1 MLKIITKIFIREVL
15 ILKKRPAAWVLLLV
29 IPLAIFLYLGA
40 IYEKGAIE
48 RVSIAVMDND
58 HSDLSRKIIQNIEA
72 SPKLDIV
79 KFLNSNDNIDAV
91 FLQHPD
97 IKGFYLIPK
106 NFSKNIFIG
115 KQEKLIIYTNSSN
128 IIYGNLLYKEAATF
142 INTISAGINLTSL
155 KLKGIPH
162 EKAIKII
169 APIRVITKPL
179 YNSYYNYLYYLI
191 PGLTTVLLQMIV
203 FFLAARSIN
212 SEFNNN
218 TFEDLLSISNG
229 NILMLLLGKLLTY
242 TLLGFLIGIVIFAFV
257 HPILGV
263 PIGENT
269 ISFLGVVFIFVMTNA
284 MLGIMV
290 STIFKDE
297 AIAMDISFVYN
308 SPAFVFS
315 GFTFPI
321 MAMPAFSVWYAQLIP
336 YTHFLDAFIKGIE
349 MATPMSFLYGHV
361 VSLLLFFV
369 VGYLITVS
377 TLLIRLKKYSI

>member
-29 IPLAIFLYLGA
+29 IPLGIFFYLGA
-40 IYEKGAIE
+40 IYEEGAIE
-48 RVSIAVMDND
+48 KVSIAVMDND
-58 HSDLSRKIIQNIEA
+58 HSPLSRKIIQNIEA
-72 SPKLDIV
+72 SPKLDII
-79 KFLNSNDNIDAV
+79 KFLNSNDGTDRI
-91 FLQHPD
+91 FLDHPD
-97 IKGFYLIPK
+97 IKGFYFIPK
-106 NFSKNIFIG
+106 NFSKNIFLG
-115 KQEKLIIYTNSSN
+115 KQEQLIIYTNSSN

-142 INTISAGINLTSL
+142 INTVSAGINLTSL
-155 KLKGIPH
+155 KLKGVPH

-179 YNSYYNYLYYLI
+179 YNPYYNYLYYLI

-212 SEFNNN
+212 SEYNND
-218 TFEDLLSISNG
+218 TFEDLLSISQG
-229 NILMLLLGKLLTY
+229 NLLTLLLGKLLTY
-242 TLLGFLIGIVIFAFV
+242 TILGFLIGMIIFAFV

-263 PIGENT
+263 PIGKQT
-269 ISFLGVVFIFVMTNA
+269 ISFLGIVLIFVMTNA
-284 MLGIMV
+284 MLGIMI

-297 AIAMDISFVYN
+297 AIAMDVSFVYN

-321 MAMPAFSVWYAQLIP
+321 MAMPAFSAWYAQLIP

-349 MATPMSFLYGHV
+349 MTTPMSFLYEHV
-361 VSLLLFFV
+361 INLLLFFM
-369 VGYLITVS
+369 VGYIVTIVILSV
-377 TLLIRLKKYSI
+377 RLKKYSV